1 MYIYK
6 TDSKT
11 ELSFLTQYGSFKFR
25 EVNNVFSFA
34 FKKSNY

>member
-6 TDSKT
+6 TDLKT
-11 ELSFLTQYGSFKFR
+11 ELRFLTQYGSFKFH
-25 EVNNVFSFA
+25 EVNKIFRFA